1 MYGLLNFLHSLFVA
15 WWFVLRSYLK
25 TFFMSKAKMQLEILL
40 LTSQVALFQ
49 GDLQSGKRSKPKSTR
64 PYRMIWVF
72 FSRLF
77 DNWEQFQMIYL
88 RKTVVGWHKTAFR
101 IYWTRKSR
109 KKGRPPI
116 SADNIRLI
124 REIHSLNPL
133 WSPERIHQQLV
144 LMNIEDPPAPNT
156 IRKYMKVRKT
166 PPSQRQRE
174 SLSRFYTKC
183 AKDIWAIDF
192 FTVPTLTFK
201 ILYVLVLI
209 HHETREIIHIAATQ
223 SPNLFWVNQ
232 QFRNVTP
239 FGKTPKYLVHDNDPV
254 FTSPVFQKLLRD
266 SNVKAI
272 RTSPKSP
279 WQNPYAERV
288 IGSIRRELLDYV
300 IPMNE
305 RHLEKMLQEYVSKY
319 YNPHRTHQGL
329 GGATPIPHPAY
340 PPTKMADTTLVAT
353 PVLNG
358 LYHTLEKAS

>member
-1 MYGLLNFLHSLFVA
+1 
-15 WWFVLRSYLK
+15 
-25 TFFMSKAKMQLEILL
+25 
-40 LTSQVALFQ
+40 
-49 GDLQSGKRSKPKSTR
+49 
-64 PYRMIWVF
+64 
-72 FSRLF
+72 
-77 DNWEQFQMIYL
+77 
-88 RKTVVGWHKTAFR
+88 
-101 IYWTRKSR
+101 
-109 KKGRPPI
+109 
-116 SADNIRLI
+116 
-124 REIHSLNPL
+124 
-133 WSPERIHQQLV
+133 
-144 LMNIEDPPAPNT
+144 
-156 IRKYMKVRKT
+156 MKVHKT

-174 SLSRFYTKC
+174 SSFRFYTKY

-209 HHETREIIHIAATQ
+209 HHETRAIIHIAVTQ
-223 SPNLFWVNQ
+223 APNLFWVNQ

-300 IPMNE
+300 VPVNE
-305 RHLEKMLQEYVSKY
+305 RHLGKMLHEYVSKY
-319 YNPHRTHQGL
+319 YNPHRTNQGL
-329 GGATPIPHPAY
+329 VGASPISHPAY
-340 PPTKMADTTLVAT
+340 PPTKMVDTTLVAT